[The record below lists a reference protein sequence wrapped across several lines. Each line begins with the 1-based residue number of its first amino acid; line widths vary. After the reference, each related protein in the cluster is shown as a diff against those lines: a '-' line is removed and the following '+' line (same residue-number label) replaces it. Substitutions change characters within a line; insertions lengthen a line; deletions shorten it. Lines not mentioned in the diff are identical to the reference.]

1 MLSNEGIFC
10 LRKIMTEEFLH
21 YIFKNRLWDKSHEL
35 TIKGDSLEIIDTGMY
50 NTDSGPDFSNSK
62 IKINDKIWVG
72 NIEIHINASD
82 WYKHKHDKDLA
93 YGNVI
98 LHIVFNADKP
108 VFLKDN
114 SEIPCWEIKFP
125 HIIYNKYA
133 ELKNLEK
140 AIPCADYIEL
150 VDENIKNLWLE
161 KMAIERL
168 ENKVKYLENL
178 SLKTNNNIEE
188 IFYISLARS
197 FGFGTNS
204 NAFENLAFSLP
215 IKILL
220 KYIDDN
226 LKIEALLF
234 GQSGL
239 LPEKSDFD
247 FVKKLITEYKHLAK
261 IHKLSAISSV
271 EWKKSKMRPSNFTQI
286 RIAQF
291 ANLISIFKDLVFS
304 ITNFQLCENTANLLK
319 LNVSDFWKNHYTFEK
334 ETIKTNSKFS
344 KAAKDIIS
352 INTLIPFAYFY
363 FNKYSNNII
372 EDKIIS
378 WLESIKAESN
388 KEVREWEK
396 LGFSNK
402 NAYESQ
408 ALLHLKRD
416 YCNIH
421 NCHNCAIGLEIFKQ
435 ISLM

>member
-72 NIEIHINASD
+72 NVEIHINASD

-344 KAAKDIIS
+344 KSAKDIIS

-416 YCNIH
+416 YCNTH